1 MTRAKTTGLVY
12 DKYGTPWNYIED
24 VDKKQDEKYE
34 SLLENLIEL
43 SGRVTD
49 ILTHVES
56 QDKRIAVLEK
66 RKPARK
72 TGVKNEV
79 KNETA

>member
-1 MTRAKTTGLVY
+1 MRAKTTGLVY

-56 QDKRIAVLEK
+56 QNKRIAALEK
-66 RKPARK
+66 KPARK
-72 TGVKNEV
+72 TGVKDGS
-79 KNETA
+79 KD

>member
-1 MTRAKTTGLVY
+1 MRAKTTGLVH

-49 ILTHVES
+49 ILTLMES
-56 QDKRIAVLEK
+56 QGNKLKALEDAAK
-66 RKPARK
+66 KPAK
-72 TGVKNEV
+72 KAPAKKNV
-79 KNETA
+79 